1 MNCRMELEVKMQG
14 MKLACRFTMSVVA
27 AATFALSAPA
37 QATCHTCGTV
47 VSLHTYEQPA
57 AHGSGVG
64 AVGGAVVG
72 GLLGNQIG
80 GGNGRTLA
88 TVAGAVGGGFAGNAI
103 EKRVRTTTVTRVQVR
118 MNTGGTRNFTEAGTS
133 RWTNGARVRVV
144 RGRLIAA

>member
-1 MNCRMELEVKMQG
+1 MQLK
-14 MKLACRFTMSVVA
+14 KLTYRFGTVA
-27 AATFALSAPA
+27 LATAAFVMAAPA
-37 QATCHTCGTV
+37 QAACHTCGAV
-47 VSLHTYEQPA
+47 VSMHTYEQPA

-103 EKRVRTTTVTRVQVR
+103 EKRVRTRTVTRVQVR
-118 MNTGGTRNFTEAGTS
+118 MNNGAVRNFTEAGVS
-133 RWTNGARVRVV
+133 RWSAGAHVRVV
-144 RGRLIAA
+144 RGHLAPA